1 MSSFNNL
8 ILNEKNAY
16 IYQSTQDP
24 RLNAFNKLLRG
35 IPVESISKLVNDI
48 IKTNDKD
55 MIKDLFVLIFHKRY
69 CRGGEGE
76 KLLSYH
82 LILETYNHYPEIICK
97 LIKLLPLY
105 GYYKDYFEIW
115 KIICELKIDDHT
127 RFSKYQSLISAIVS
141 DIKDQLKKDTDDKIS
156 LLAKWMPRENSHYA
170 RLCYWYVSS
179 LEKIDLVT
187 YLASIV
193 HNVIPDLKN
202 VKGNK
207 WYLMKYRKLISELS
221 KKLNVSETLM
231 CANKY
236 SEIQYE
242 KVASKAM
249 KNYTKAFL
257 NEKIKSTAP
266 DCDETGNRYPD
277 NKDRVLAR
285 NNLKKFILDG
295 KLNQLNGKQL
305 DPHEIIAK
313 FNNPTSSLEKEIL
326 YSLWDRKKEDVLQS
340 KKSFGKYIP
349 MIDVSGSMCGGTV
362 EPINVALSLGIMA
375 SELSSEPY
383 KDMAISFSEKPTI
396 FKFDKDAKPDQKIEF
411 IKEHH
416 MGFSTQFGK
425 AIDLLLD
432 FCVCNKIPDD
442 QDPSLL
448 VFTDGQ
454 FDTMNDC
461 SEDWRTCH
469 KILTDKWID
478 AGYKECPTIVY
489 WNLRTGT
496 PGFQATS
503 NYPGVQLLQGYSPA
517 LMKFILLGEDDEI
530 RNINDIKPIERP
542 TPFETFKKIINQD
555 VYKPI
560 LEEFK
565 DIVEYN

>member
-1 MSSFNNL
+1 MSSFKNL
-8 ILNEKNAY
+8 ILNEKGAY
-16 IYQSTQDP
+16 VYESTEDP

-35 IPVESISKLVNDI
+35 ITVESISKLVNDI

-82 LILETYNHYPEIICK
+82 LILETYNHYPNIICK

-115 KIICELKIDDHT
+115 KIICELKIDEQT
-127 RFSKYQSLISAIVS
+127 RFIKYQPLISEIVL
-141 DIKDQLKKDTDDKIS
+141 DIKEQLKKDNDNTVS

-170 RLCYWYVSS
+170 KVCYWYVSQ
-179 LEKIDLVT
+179 EKIDIVT
-187 YLASIV
+187 YLANILN
-193 HNVIPDLKN
+193 NVIPDLGNIKS
-202 VKGNK
+202 NK
-207 WYLMKYRKLISELS
+207 WCLMKYRKLISELT

-231 CANKY
+231 CSNKY

-295 KLNQLNGKQL
+295 KLDKLNGKQL

-313 FNNPTSSLEKEIL
+313 FNSHTSSLEKEIL

-340 KKSFGKYIP
+340 EKSFGKYIP
-349 MIDVSGSMCGGTV
+349 MIDVSGSMCGGGTV

-375 SELSSEPY
+375 SELACEPY
-383 KDMAISFSEKPTI
+383 KDMAISFSECPTI
-396 FKFDKDAKPDQKIEF
+396 FKFDKDAKPDQKVEF

-425 AIDLLLD
+425 AIDLLLE
-432 FCVCNKIPDD
+432 FCICNKIPENEV
-442 QDPSLL
+442 PSLL

-454 FDTMNDC
+454 FDTMNNS

-469 KILTDKWID
+469 KILTDKWIGV
-478 AGYKECPTIVY
+478 GYRECPTIVY
-489 WNLRTGT
+489 WNLRAGT
-496 PGFQATS
+496 PGFHATS
-503 NYPGVQLLQGYSPA
+503 NYPGVQLLQGYSPS
-517 LMKFILLGEDDEI
+517 LMKFILFGDDTDMSD
-530 RNINDIKPIERP
+530 INEIKPRERP
-542 TPFETFKKIINQD
+542 TPFETFKNIINQD

-560 LEEFK
+560 LEYI
-565 DIVEYN
+565 DL

>member
-35 IPVESISKLVNDI
+35 ISTESISNLVNDI

-82 LILETYNHYPEIICK
+82 LILETYNHYPNIICK

-105 GYYKDYFEIW
+105 GYYKDYFEMW
-115 KIICELKIDDHT
+115 KIICELKIDDQT
-127 RFSKYQSLISAIVS
+127 RFSKYQPLISAIVS
-141 DIKDQLKKDTDDKIS
+141 DIKDQLKSNDTVS

-179 LEKIDLVT
+179 SEKIDLVT
-187 YLASIV
+187 YLASMLN
-193 HNVIPDLKN
+193 NVIPDLRN

-266 DCDETGNRYPD
+266 ECDETGNRYPD

-362 EPINVALSLGIMA
+362 EPINVALSLGIMS

-396 FKFDKDAKPDQKIEF
+396 FKFDKDAKPDQKVEF

-432 FCVCNKIPDD
+432 FCICNKIPDD
-442 QDPSLL
+442 QVPSLL

-454 FDTMNDC
+454 FDSMNDC

-469 KILTDKWID
+469 KILTYKWTV

-503 NYPGVQLLQGYSPA
+503 NYHGVQLLQGYSPA
-517 LMKFILLGEDDEI
+517 LMKFILFGDEHEI
-530 RNINDIKPIERP
+530 RDINDIKPRERP
-542 TPFETFKKIINQD
+542 TPFETFKNIINQD